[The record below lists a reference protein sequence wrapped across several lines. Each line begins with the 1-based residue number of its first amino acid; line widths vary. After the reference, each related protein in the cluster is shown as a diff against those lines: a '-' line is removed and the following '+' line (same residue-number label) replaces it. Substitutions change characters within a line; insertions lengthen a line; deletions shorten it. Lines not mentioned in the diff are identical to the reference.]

1 MKKFKGILTGTL
13 LIMTLGMLTACG
25 NNNNAADETGT
36 VTEENDM
43 MGDNADDNV
52 NDDAANATANEN
64 NADANSGAD
73 DAALSLRSSFSM
85 SLPASKTAGSCASN
99 TTLLCAWLYILTL
112 LYRV

>member
-43 MGDNADDNV
+43 MGDNADDTTANDNV
-52 NDDAANATANEN
+52 NGN

-73 DAALSLRSSFSM
+73 DAAIDNGDTM
-85 SLPASKTAGSCASN
+85 SEGTGDNGTVTENGAGTAENN
-99 TTLLCAWLYILTL
+99 T
-112 LYRV
+112 

>member
-73 DAALSLRSSFSM
+73 DAALDKGDTM
-85 SLPASKTAGSCASN
+85 SEGTGDNGTVTENGSGTA
-99 TTLLCAWLYILTL
+99 
-112 LYRV
+112 

>member
-43 MGDNADDNV
+43 MAIMRMI
-52 NDDAANATANEN
+52 
-64 NADANSGAD
+64 
-73 DAALSLRSSFSM
+73 LRQTTMSM
-85 SLPASKTAGSCASN
+85 ETMRRKLWCRRCCDRQWRYDVRRNRG
-99 TTLLCAWLYILTL
+99 
-112 LYRV
+112 

>member
-73 DAALSLRSSFSM
+73 DAALDNGLGTFIARKKSNINPTSL
-85 SLPASKTAGSCASN
+85 KTVAAC
-99 TTLLCAWLYILTL
+99 I
-112 LYRV
+112 

>member
-73 DAALSLRSSFSM
+73 DAALDNGDTM
-85 SLPASKTAGSCASN
+85 SEGTGDNGTVTENGSKQCRK
-99 TTLLCAWLYILTL
+99 YEQ
-112 LYRV
+112 

>member
-43 MGDNADDNV
+43 MGDNADV
-52 NDDAANATANEN
+52 VV
-64 NADANSGAD
+64 SGICNYI
-73 DAALSLRSSFSM
+73 FY
-85 SLPASKTAGSCASN
+85 SKTMKACLKTFKRS
-99 TTLLCAWLYILTL
+99 
-112 LYRV
+112 R

>member
-73 DAALSLRSSFSM
+73 DAALDNGDTM
-85 SLPASKTAGSCASN
+85 SEGTGDKWNCDRKRQRNSRKQCRK
-99 TTLLCAWLYILTL
+99 YEQ
-112 LYRV
+112 

>member
-73 DAALSLRSSFSM
+73 DAALDYGDTM
-85 SLPASKTAGSCASN
+85 SE
-99 TTLLCAWLYILTL
+99 
-112 LYRV
+112 

>member
-43 MGDNADDNV
+43 MGDNADDTRQTTMSMETMQTQTLV
-52 NDDAANATANEN
+52 QTM
-64 NADANSGAD
+64 
-73 DAALSLRSSFSM
+73 LR
-85 SLPASKTAGSCASN
+85 
-99 TTLLCAWLYILTL
+99 
-112 LYRV
+112 